1 MVKTRSLVVAAT
13 LTAAALVLGTGA
25 SLAHAARCTGTPPEY
40 NPGDLLQKQ
49 AGVSAS
55 ARLALAIR
63 YREYLAS
70 CHEAPAHRYQ
80 RG

>member
-1 MVKTRSLVVAAT
+1 MVKTRSLIVAAT
-13 LTAAALVLGTGA
+13 LTAAALALGTGA
-25 SLAHAARCTGTPPEY
+25 SLAYTRCAGTPPEY

-70 CHEAPAHRYQ
+70 CHGVPAHRYQ